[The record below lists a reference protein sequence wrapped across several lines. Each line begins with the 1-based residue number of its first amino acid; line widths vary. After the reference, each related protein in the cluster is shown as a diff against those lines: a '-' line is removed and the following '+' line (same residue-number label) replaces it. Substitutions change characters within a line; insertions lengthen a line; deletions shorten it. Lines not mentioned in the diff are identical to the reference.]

1 MNQRQFLAV
10 WMRLRPRSTSRAKHM
25 HLGTVVYESFG
36 SFRLLLADP
45 KFWWFVRRVNL
56 ALRYGFPMPLT
67 DRQRGRF
74 YA

>member
-1 MNQRQFLAV
+1 
-10 WMRLRPRSTSRAKHM
+10 M
-25 HLGTVVYESFG
+25 HRGTVFYEFFG